1 MRYDP
6 SRLPIRFDAE
16 RLAAFCR
23 EKGIARLSV
32 FGSVLRDDFDP
43 ATSDVDILADFKP
56 GATRGVGFRFFG
68 YGDELGAILGRKVD
82 FCAKLDPHVEPIVRR
97 EAVTIYEDP
106 SEPTKLLETSDC
118 HDLTAA
124 ASSSLDFWDNP
135 LDDEWDR
142 QIAADAA
149 ADRLDHMIEEARSD
163 VAAGR
168 CRRLE
173 DVLADESDDAGR

>member
-1 MRYDP
+1 MRSDP
-6 SRLPIRFDAE
+6 SRLPIRFDAD

-23 EKGIARLSV
+23 EKGIARLSL

-43 ATSDVDILADFKP
+43 ATSDVDVLADFKP
-56 GATRGVGFRFFG
+56 GATRGIGFRFFG

-82 FCAKLDPHVEPIVRR
+82 FCSKLDPHVEPIVRR

-106 SEPTKLLETSDC
+106 SEPTKLLETNDC
-118 HDLTAA
+118 HDLTA

-149 ADRLDHMIEEARSD
+149 AGRLDHLIEEARAD

-168 CRRLE
+168 CRPLE
-173 DVLADESDDAGR
+173 DVLADESDETGR

>member
-1 MRYDP
+1 MRSDP

-16 RLAAFCR
+16 KVAAFC
-23 EKGIARLSV
+23 S
-32 FGSVLRDDFDP
+32 
-43 ATSDVDILADFKP
+43 
-56 GATRGVGFRFFG
+56 
-68 YGDELGAILGRKVD
+68 
-82 FCAKLDPHVEPIVRR
+82 KLDPHVEPIVRR

-106 SEPTKLLETSDC
+106 SEPTKLPEANDC
-118 HDLTAA
+118 HDLTAAA

-149 ADRLDHMIEEARSD
+149 AGRLDHMIEEARAD

-168 CRRLE
+168 CRPLE
-173 DVLADESDDAGR
+173 DVLADESDEAGR